1 MKMTVITRFA
11 PSPTGKIHIGNL
23 RPALINW
30 LYARAEGGQ
39 FMLRIDDTDLERS
52 KEEYVDGIK
61 ADLTWLGL
69 TWDFEARQS
78 TRFDKYDAVVEK
90 LKAEGRLYPCYET
103 ADELDRKRKRQMSRG
118 LPPVYDRA
126 ALELTDEER
135 AELEAEG
142 RKPHWRFKLEDRSVV
157 WTDLVRGEQSIEA
170 SSLSDPIL
178 IREDGSYLYTL
189 PSVIDDI
196 EFKVSHV
203 IRGEDHVA
211 NTGAQIQIFEALGAQ
226 APVFAHHNLLVGKEG
241 EGLSKRLGSLSI
253 SSFREDGI
261 EAMAVVSHAASIGS
275 SNPIVPHQTTET
287 IFKEFAFEK
296 LSRSPAKFDVAELEL
311 INAKLLHE
319 TEFSVVQSRLAELGI
334 EGAEAFWDAV
344 RGNIEKFEDV
354 KLWWKVVN
362 GPIDPV
368 IEDAEFC
375 DKALSVLPEG
385 PYDETSWGTFTKA
398 VKEATGAKGKAL
410 FQPLR
415 LSLTGQPHGPEL
427 KALLPLIGPDRAA
440 GRLKGEAV

>member
-1 MKMTVITRFA
+1 MTVITRFA
-11 PSPTGKIHIGNL
+11 PSPTGQIHIGNL

-30 LYARAEGGQ
+30 LFARAEGGQ

-52 KEEYVDGIK
+52 KEEYVEGIK
-61 ADLTWLGL
+61 EDLTWLGL

-78 TRFDKYDAVVEK
+78 ERFEAYDAIVEK

-103 ADELDRKRKRQMSRG
+103 ADELERKRKRQMARG

-126 ALELTDEER
+126 ALELNDAER
-135 AELEAEG
+135 KDLEAEG
-142 RKPHWRFKLEDRSVV
+142 RRPHWRFKLEDRTVT

-178 IREDGSYLYTL
+178 IRGDGTYLYTL

-211 NTGAQIQIFEALGAQ
+211 NTGAQIQVFEALGAK
-226 APVFAHHNLLVGKEG
+226 APVFAHHNLLVGKDG

-253 SSFREDGI
+253 SSFRNDGI

-287 IFKEFAFEK
+287 IFNEFAFEK
-296 LSRSPAKFDVAELEL
+296 LSRSPARFDVAELEL
-311 INAKLLHE
+311 LNAKLLHDMDYA
-319 TEFSVVQSRLAELGI
+319 VVAERLEALGI
-334 EGAEAFWDAV
+334 VDGEAFWGAV

-354 KLWWKVVN
+354 KLWWQVVN
-362 GPIDPV
+362 GPIEPH
-368 IEDAEFC
+368 IEDADFC
-375 DKALSVLPEG
+375 AQALQVLPKG
-385 PYDETSWGTFTKA
+385 PYDETSWGEFTKA

-415 LSLTGQPHGPEL
+415 LALTGQPHGPEL
-427 KALLPLIGPDRAA
+427 KYLLPLIGEERAGA
-440 GRLKGEAV
+440 RLKGQVG

>member
-1 MKMTVITRFA
+1 MTVITRFA

-90 LKAEGRLYPCYET
+90 LKTEGRLYSCYET

-211 NTGAQIQIFEALGAQ
+211 NTGAQIQIFEALGAKP
-226 APVFAHHNLLVGKEG
+226 PVFAHHNLLVGKDG

-319 TEFSVVQSRLAELGI
+319 TDFSVVQTRLAEFGI

-368 IEDAEFC
+368 IEDADFC
-375 DKALSVLPEG
+375 KTALSVLPDG
-385 PYDETSWGTFTKA
+385 PYDDTSWGTFTKA

>member
-1 MKMTVITRFA
+1 MTVITRFA

-30 LYARAEGGQ
+30 LFARAEGGQ

-61 ADLTWLGL
+61 EDLTWLGL
-69 TWDFEARQS
+69 KWDFEARQS
-78 TRFDKYDAVVEK
+78 TRFEKYDAVVEQ

-103 ADELDRKRKRQMSRG
+103 ADELERKRKRQMSRG

-126 ALELTDEER
+126 ALDLSAEDR
-135 AELEAEG
+135 AQLEAEG
-142 RKPHWRFKLEDRSVV
+142 RKPHWRFKLEDRTVV

-178 IREDGSYLYTL
+178 IREDGTYLYTL

-211 NTGAQIQIFEALGAQ
+211 NTGAQIQVFEALGAK
-226 APVFAHHNLLVGKEG
+226 APIFAHHNLLVGKDG

-253 SSFREDGI
+253 FSFREEGI

-296 LSRSPAKFDVAELEL
+296 LSRSPAKFDVSELEL
-311 INAKLLHE
+311 LNAKLLHE
-319 TEFSVVQSRLAELGI
+319 MDFKDVSDRLTELGI
-334 EGAEAFWDAV
+334 EDEKEAFWSAV

-354 KLWWKVVN
+354 KLWWQVVQ
-362 GPIDPV
+362 GPIEPV

-375 DKALSVLPEG
+375 AKALDVLPEG
-385 PYDETSWGTFTKA
+385 PYDENSWGEFTKA
-398 VKEATGAKGKAL
+398 VKEATGAKGKGL

-415 LSLTGQPHGPEL
+415 LCLTGQPHGPEL
-427 KALLPLIGPDRAA
+427 KFLLPLIGPERAA
-440 GRLKGEAV
+440 GRLKGETI

>member
-1 MKMTVITRFA
+1 MTVITRFA
-11 PSPTGKIHIGNL
+11 PSPTGQIHIGNL

-30 LYARAEGGQ
+30 LFARAEGGQ

-52 KEEYVDGIK
+52 KEEYVEGIK
-61 ADLTWLGL
+61 EDLTWLGL
-69 TWDFEARQS
+69 SWDFEARQS
-78 TRFDKYDAVVEK
+78 ERFDKYDAVVEK

-103 ADELDRKRKRQMSRG
+103 ADELERKRKRQMSRG

-126 ALELTDEER
+126 ALELSEEDR
-135 AELEAEG
+135 EKFEQEG
-142 RKPHWRFKLEDRSVV
+142 RTPHWRFKLEDRTVV

-178 IREDGSYLYTL
+178 IRGDGTYLYTL

-211 NTGAQIQIFEALGAQ
+211 NTGAQIQVFEALGAK
-226 APVFAHHNLLVGKEG
+226 APVFAHHNLLVGKDG

-253 SSFREDGI
+253 SSFRGDGI

-275 SNPIVPHQTTET
+275 SNPIVPHQTIET
-287 IFKEFAFEK
+287 IFNEFAFEK
-296 LSRSPAKFDVAELEL
+296 LSRSPARFDVAELEL
-311 INAKLLHE
+311 LNAKLLHDMDY
-319 TEFSVVQSRLAELGI
+319 SVVAERLEALGI
-334 EGAEAFWDAV
+334 EGGEAFWAAV

-354 KLWWKVVN
+354 KLWWQVVN
-362 GPIDPV
+362 GPIEPQ

-375 DKALSVLPEG
+375 AQALQVLPKG
-385 PYDETSWGTFTKA
+385 PYDETSWSTFTKA

-415 LSLTGQPHGPEL
+415 LALTGQPHGPEL
-427 KALLPLIGPDRAA
+427 KFLLPLIGEERAGA
-440 GRLKGEAV
+440 RLKGEAQ

>member
-1 MKMTVITRFA
+1 MTVITRFA

-61 ADLTWLGL
+61 ADLTWLVL

-126 ALELTDEER
+126 ALELSDEER
-135 AELEAEG
+135 AKLEAEG

-211 NTGAQIQIFEALGAQ
+211 NTGAQIQIFEALGAK

-319 TEFSVVQSRLAELGI
+319 TEFSVVQSRLSELGI
-334 EGAEAFWDAV
+334 EGAEAFWEAV

-354 KLWWKVVN
+354 KLWWQVVN

-375 DKALSVLPEG
+375 SKALSVLPEG

-415 LSLTGQPHGPEL
+415 LCLTGQPHGPEL

-440 GRLKGEAV
+440 GRLKGETI